1 MTTVTRSARLRTV
14 LGWPLGIAVVSW
26 RYLWRTVPLH
36 RSEEAGTAADLP
48 GLDYDL
54 SGFAGRHQL
63 LNAGPQISF
72 RNIRTEMNSGS
83 MCGIGGSGLACPV
96 LETARLGDEIPVNA
110 GGFVVLEAGQ
120 AQVP

>member
-1 MTTVTRSARLRTV
+1 MTTVDRSARLRTV

-54 SGFAGRHQL
+54 SGFAGRHEP
-63 LNAGPQISF
+63 LNAGVGPLLHRSYAV
-72 RNIRTEMNSGS
+72 RSP
-83 MCGIGGSGLACPV
+83 A
-96 LETARLGDEIPVNA
+96 
-110 GGFVVLEAGQ
+110 Q
-120 AQVP
+120 A

>member
-96 LETARLGDEIPVNA
+96 LIGLT
-110 GGFVVLEAGQ
+110 
-120 AQVP
+120 